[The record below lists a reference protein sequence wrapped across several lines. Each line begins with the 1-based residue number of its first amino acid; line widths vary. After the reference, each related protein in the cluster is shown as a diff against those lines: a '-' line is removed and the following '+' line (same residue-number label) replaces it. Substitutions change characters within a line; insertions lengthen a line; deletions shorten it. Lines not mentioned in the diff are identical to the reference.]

1 MAEKIVDDVVAE
13 APAPVEHVSQADEV
27 RNDVAE
33 AIKSLKTKAAPE
45 VEAPTVVDDH
55 PDPIEDKGDHPSD
68 PKRYADGTFKPVK
81 QEAAPEK
88 AAAPDPKLPS
98 TDAVTKAST
107 QVDSNQSSAPPVGWT
122 ADGKQ
127 AWAALQQQIGNLPPE
142 IQTSVRALQ
151 REAVRREEQM
161 NAGGRQWSEEKR
173 RYEQVIAP
181 VAQEAAK
188 LGLQPDQ
195 AINALMAAHRAL
207 QQNAPVAIARLA
219 QQYGVDLATL
229 ASNPPAIQEQ
239 ARPDPMVSQLTQHVS
254 KLESQLSGF
263 LQNQTLGVVEKFA
276 SEHPHYAAVEED
288 IARLIPMVQQTN
300 PGLPAH
306 EVLTKAYEQAIW
318 ANPDVRA
325 KLISEQTA
333 QAQQSKTETIKVKS
347 AQAQKAAVSIKGA
360 SNGSAAGK
368 MPPPTG
374 GDVYDDVRAAIQSLR
389 Q

>member
-1 MAEKIVDDVVAE
+1 VDPEKIDVVAAD
-13 APAPVEHVSQADEV
+13 APANVEPLNQADEV

-33 AIKSLKTKAAPE
+33 AIKSLKTKA
-45 VEAPTVVDDH
+45 TVPSDDIQADAVKDGILVDGH
-55 PDPIEDKGDHPSD
+55 PAPIEDKGDHPSD

-88 AAAPDPKLPS
+88 AAAPETKLPPVDNTAKPS
-98 TDAVTKAST
+98 TEQPSTAVGAAPVSWAAEAKASWA
-107 QVDSNQSSAPPVGWT
+107 SLSPV
-122 ADGKQ
+122 
-127 AWAALQQQIGNLPPE
+127 
-142 IQTSVRALQ
+142 IQNAVLK
-151 REAVRREEQM
+151 REAEVS
-161 NAGGRQWSEEKR
+161 NGFRQKSEEVR

-181 VAQEAAK
+181 VAQEAAR
-188 LGLQPDQ
+188 LGMQPDQ
-195 AINALMAAHRAL
+195 AINALMSAHHAL
-207 QQNAPVAIARLA
+207 QQNPSAAIARLA

-288 IARLIPMVQQTN
+288 IARLIPIVQQTN

-306 EVLTKAYEQAIW
+306 EVLSKAYEQAIW
-318 ANPDVRA
+318 VNPDVRA
-325 KLISEQTA
+325 KLISEQAVQT
-333 QAQQSKTETIKVKS
+333 QQSKTEAIKVKS
-347 AQAQKAAVSIKGA
+347 SQAQKAAVSIKGS
-360 SNGSAAGK
+360 SNGAAAGK
-368 MPPPTG
+368 MPPPSG